1 MSMWPPRGEGNR
13 SGESIRGGIASRDP
27 ASEEFGR
34 WARAKAGVS
43 PVEQTKPEPTYEEQ
57 VANAVAGGADGG
69 AGHAELVIERNPSDV
84 IREAAAIRRMRREL

>member
-1 MSMWPPRGEGNR
+1 LSPPDDLAGQQ
-13 SGESIRGGIASRDP
+13 
-27 ASEEFGR
+27 FGK
-34 WARAKAGVS
+34 WARAKAGV
-43 PVEQTKPEPTYEEQ
+43 PTAEQTKPEPTHEEQ